1 MSQDPPSTDL
11 IAVGIIRKPHGL
23 KGEASVEPWTSS
35 LERFAELKDV
45 RLVSPDGSRSRE
57 ERISSW
63 RPHGDRALIL
73 FEGVASP
80 EAAGLLREWTIEI
93 PASQARSL
101 EEGEYFLHDLIGLE
115 LFDEA
120 EVRLGKVEE
129 LQEGGGGLLLRVRT
143 EAHGTANVPF
153 AADYIVSMDVEAKRM
168 IVRLPEGLLDLSR
181 AESAGEDPK

>member
-1 MSQDPPSTDL
+1 MSQDSPSTGL

-45 RLVSPDGSRSRE
+45 RLISPDGSRSKE
-57 ERISSW
+57 ARINSW

-73 FEGVASP
+73 FEGVTSP

-93 PASQARSL
+93 PESQARSL

-115 LFDEA
+115 LYDEA
-120 EVRLGKVEE
+120 EKLLGKVED
-129 LQEGGGGLLLRVRT
+129 LMEGGGGLLLRVRT
-143 EAHGTANVPF
+143 DAHVTANVPF
-153 AADYIVSMDVEAKRM
+153 AADYIVSMDIAARRM

-181 AESAGEDPK
+181 AETVEEGPK